1 MKRLILTISLA
12 LALTMT
18 ASATG
23 NEVSR
28 AKTLV
33 AYFSFPIDSGKEALD
48 ATSGASVTIKNGR
61 HFGNAQ
67 FIAMTVADTMG
78 ESADLFEI
86 DTGDHYPRDY
96 KKIFNATQSEQRKN
110 VKPKLLKR
118 VQNMAQYDKIVIVC
132 PVWWYKMPL
141 AVQSFLDEYDLSGK
155 TIYLSVTH
163 GGSRSAGIER
173 EIAAAEPKATVSK
186 NMLILSRSDTAK
198 SEQKI
203 KDWAKGL

>member
-1 MKRLILTISLA
+1 MKKLILTLSLA
-12 LALTMT
+12 LAFTMT
-18 ASATG
+18 AS
-23 NEVSR
+23 

-48 ATSGASVTIKNGR
+48 VTSGASVTIKNGR

-67 FIAMTVADTMG
+67 FIAMTVADTLG

-96 KKIFNATQSEQRKN
+96 KKIFNTTQGEQRKN

-203 KDWAKGL
+203 KDWAKTL

>member
-1 MKRLILTISLA
+1 MKKTILTLSLA

-18 ASATG
+18 AS
-23 NEVSR
+23 

-67 FIAMTVADTMG
+67 FIAMTVADTLG
-78 ESADLFEI
+78 KSADLFEI

-96 KKIFNATQSEQRKN
+96 KKIFNTTQGEQRKN

-141 AVQSFLDEYDLSGK
+141 AVHSFLDEYDLSGK

-203 KDWAKGL
+203 KDWAMGNLCFR

>member
-1 MKRLILTISLA
+1 MKRLILTLSLA

-18 ASATG
+18 AS
-23 NEVSR
+23 

-48 ATSGASVTIKNGR
+48 ATSGASVTIKDGR
-61 HFGNAQ
+61 HYGNAQ
-67 FIAMTVADTMG
+67 FIAMIVADTLG

-86 DTGDHYPRDY
+86 DTGGHYPHDY
-96 KKIFNATQSEQRKN
+96 KQIFNATQSEQRKN

>member
-1 MKRLILTISLA
+1 MKKLILTLSLA

-18 ASATG
+18 AS
-23 NEVSR
+23 

-61 HFGNAQ
+61 HYGNTQ

-118 VQNMAQYDKIVIVC
+118 IQNMAQYDKIVIVC
-132 PVWWYKMPL
+132 PVWWYKIPL

-173 EIAAAEPKATVSK
+173 EIAAAEPNATVSR

-203 KDWAKGL
+203 KDWARGL

>member
-1 MKRLILTISLA
+1 MKRLILTVSLA

-18 ASATG
+18 AS
-23 NEVSR
+23 

-48 ATSGASVTIKNGR
+48 ATSGASVTIKDGR

-67 FIAMTVADTMG
+67 FIAMTVADTLG

-96 KKIFNATQSEQRKN
+96 KQIFNATQSEQRKN

-141 AVQSFLDEYDLSGK
+141 AVQAFLDEYDLSGK

-173 EIAAAEPKATVSK
+173 EIAAAEPKATVSR

>member
-1 MKRLILTISLA
+1 MKKLILTLSLA

-18 ASATG
+18 AS
-23 NEVSR
+23 

-67 FIAMTVADTMG
+67 FIAMTVADTLG

-141 AVQSFLDEYDLSGK
+141 AVQSFLDEYDLSDK

-173 EIAAAEPKATVSK
+173 EIAVAEPNATVSR

-198 SEQKI
+198 SEQEI
-203 KDWAKGL
+203 KDWARGL

>member
-1 MKRLILTISLA
+1 MKKLILTLSLA

-18 ASATG
+18 AS
-23 NEVSR
+23 

-61 HFGNAQ
+61 HYGNAQ
-67 FIAMTVADTMG
+67 FIAMTVADTLG

-86 DTGDHYPRDY
+86 DTVDHYPRDY

-118 VQNMAQYDKIVIVC
+118 VENMAQYDKIVIVC

-141 AVQSFLDEYDLSGK
+141 AVQAFLDEYDLSGK